1 MAVGMRER
9 WYTCADAVSCTA
21 PGSGAERAVSWL
33 SLANGTRVPVRN
45 GFVLGRVAGC
55 DLVVDDTKASRRH
68 ARIIIENDVV
78 EIEDLGSSNGTL
90 LNDKPVTRRLLRDGD
105 RVKIGKTVIVFHE
118 GELPAAAAPAPSGGG
133 SAPARSTAPAAPAF
147 DAEDDL
153 FGGAPPARTEVMR
166 AQEPPRAAPPPPSP
180 APVRPAPAPPA

>member
-21 PGSGAERAVSWL
+21 PGTTSRRGAERAVSFL
-33 SLANGTRVPVRN
+33 SLANGTRVPLKN

-55 DLVVDDTKASRRH
+55 DLVIDDTKASRRH

-78 EIEDLGSSNGTL
+78 EIEDMDSSNGTL

-105 RVKIGKTVIVFHE
+105 RVQIGKTVIVFH
-118 GELPAAAAPAPSGGG
+118 
-133 SAPARSTAPAAPAF
+133 
-147 DAEDDL
+147 D
-153 FGGAPPARTEVMR
+153 
-166 AQEPPRAAPPPPSP
+166 
-180 APVRPAPAPPA
+180 